1 MSYGESFRASYD
13 RCNIDED
20 FLTFFLQHFCSTNPR
35 FAERFCGVDNE
46 QQTKMLKASIILV
59 QNAAENPY
67 IRNNVKSL
75 AKHHKEMNLNIK
87 PEELVA
93 WRESLLATVAN
104 FDPLFDDDIDQAWRA
119 TLELGIEIMSKH
131 AID

>member
-1 MSYGESFRASYD
+1 MSYCESFRASYA

-20 FLTFFLQHFCSTNPR
+20 FLTFFLKHFCSTNPR
-35 FAERFCGVDNE
+35 FSERFCGVDNE
-46 QQTKMLKASIILV
+46 KQTRMLKASIILV
-59 QNAAENPY
+59 QNASDNPY

-75 AKHHKEMNLNIK
+75 AKRHKDMNLNIK

-93 WRESLLATVAN
+93 WRESLLVTVAN
-104 FDPLFDDDIDQAWRA
+104 FDPLFDDEIEQAWRS

-131 AID
+131 AIN